1 MGKPTGFLE
10 FQRLS
15 EAYAPVDERLKNYK
29 EFVVTLSSD
38 DASKQAARCMDC
50 VAFIRRF
57 EDDYKFRPRYL
68 IENYRSTRHMINAC
82 TK

>member
-1 MGKPTGFLE
+1 MPAFALRAASSPS
-10 FQRLS
+10 FQ
-15 EAYAPVDERLKNYK
+15 
-29 EFVVTLSSD
+29 
-38 DASKQAARCMDC
+38 DC